1 MRLSF
6 LNDMLLLTW
15 LLCSWTVIT
24 WIAVVGSMLIMC
36 LWVTVYSFF
45 HTISF
50 NNEVIILFGT
60 VGFWTTVVITI
71 MLAIG
76 EYLACKFRNRSDDI
90 GTGPRFV
97 MKFVSQAYFPL
108 DREIV
113 REAWVAGDL
122 KERLGVEHRRAKKH
136 GDPEGAFLFRP
147 HVRGASDDDQG
158 EYEPVV
164 PHSAPRSPAP
174 SRPAPLALQ
183 VQEGM
188 TQHASD
194 MASRYHDVNYTPP
207 SAAYSSSG
215 GSQASPS
222 LGIQQVPLS
231 ARSLTPAMAEQQGRH
246 HYTNRSRSPTEYEM
260 TNRSESAL
268 NNHAPERNIASRAS
282 RITDASFVTASD
294 GGWDQED
301 DGATVRQPPENRSSY
316 YPGQAGQA
324 I

>member
-1 MRLSF
+1 
-6 LNDMLLLTW
+6 MLLLTW
-15 LLCSWTVIT
+15 LPCSWTIIT

-45 HTISF
+45 HTTSF

-76 EYLACKFRNRSDDI
+76 ECLACKSEI
-90 GTGPRFV
+90 GLMVGTGPRFV

-122 KERLGVEHRRAKKH
+122 KERLGVKHRRAKKN
-136 GDPEGAFLFRP
+136 GDPEDASLFHP
-147 HVRGASDDDQG
+147 HVRGGSDDDRG

-164 PHSAPRSPAP
+164 PRSASRSPAP
-174 SRPAPLALQ
+174 TRPPPLALQ
-183 VQEGM
+183 GM
-188 TQHASD
+188 TQYTSV
-194 MASRYHDVNYTPP
+194 MPSRHHDVNYPPP
-207 SAAYSSSG
+207 SATNSSSEA
-215 GSQASPS
+215 SRASPS
-222 LGIQQVPLS
+222 PGIQQVPPS

-246 HYTNRSRSPTEYEM
+246 HSTNRSRSPTEYEM

-268 NNHAPERNIASRAS
+268 NNHAHERNIASRAS
-282 RITDASFVTASD
+282 RLTDTSFVTASD
-294 GGWDQED
+294 GGWDEED
-301 DGATVRQPPENRSSY
+301 DRATVRQPPENRSSY
-316 YPGQAGQA
+316 YPAQAGQA
-324 I
+324 L